1 MRRSVAL
8 PLSVLS
14 RSRSQFTIHNS
25 QPELSVK
32 RVFLSGVRSHT
43 GCPKMDLR
51 ESIAHQTDAA
61 LALSKHLLLTRSGD
75 SNLVF
80 SPLSINVVLG
90 LIAAG
95 SAGPTQDQL
104 LSFLKAKSADHL
116 HSLASQLVAV
126 VLADG
131 SAAGG
136 PRLSFANGAWI
147 DQSLPLKPSFKQV
160 VDASYKA
167 ATNLADFKTKA
178 VEVTSEVNT
187 WAEKETSGL
196 IKEVLP
202 AGSVDG
208 STRLIFANA
217 LYFKGAWNDKFDSSK
232 TKDNDFFLL
241 NGNSV
246 KVPFMTSKNKQVVGA
261 YNGFKVLGLP
271 YKQGEDKRHFSM
283 YLFLPDARDGLSA
296 LVEKVGSE
304 SGFLDRHLP
313 YNKVEVGEFRIPRFK
328 ISFGFEAS
336 EDLKKLGLVLPFLG
350 EGGLTEMV
358 DSLEGGN
365 LYVSSIFHKSFIEV
379 NEEGTEAAAA
389 SAGVIRLKGL
399 AFPEKIDFV
408 ADHPFLF
415 LVREDMTGTVLFVG
429 QVLNP
434 QAG

>member
-1 MRRSVAL
+1 
-8 PLSVLS
+8 
-14 RSRSQFTIHNS
+14 
-25 QPELSVK
+25 
-32 RVFLSGVRSHT
+32 
-43 GCPKMDLR
+43 MDLR
-51 ESIAHQTDAA
+51 ESIANQTDAA
-61 LALSKHLLLTRSGD
+61 LALSKHLLLTRAGD

-80 SPLSINVVLG
+80 SPLSIHVVLG

-116 HSLASQLVAV
+116 HTLASQLVAV

-131 SAAGG
+131 SAGGG
-136 PRLSFANGAWI
+136 PKLSFANGVWI
-147 DQSLPLKPSFKQV
+147 DRSLPLRPSFKQV

-178 VEVTSEVNT
+178 VEVTSKVNT
-187 WAEKETSGL
+187 WAKKETSGL

-208 STRLIFANA
+208 TTRLIFANA
-217 LYFKGAWNDKFDSSK
+217 LYFKGAWNDKFNTSE

-241 NGNSV
+241 NGSSV
-246 KVPFMTSKNKQVVGA
+246 QVPFMTSKNKQILKA
-261 YNGFKVLGLP
+261 CDGFKVLGLP
-271 YKQGEDKRHFSM
+271 YEQGQDKRQFSM
-283 YLFLPDARDGLSA
+283 YLFLPDVRDGLLA
-296 LVEKVGSE
+296 LVEKISSE

-313 YNKVEVGEFRIPRFK
+313 HKKVEVGQFRIPRFK
-328 ISFGFEAS
+328 ISFGFAAS
-336 EDLKKLGLVLPFLG
+336 KDLKKLGLVLPFST

-358 DSLEGGN
+358 DSPEGRS

-389 SAGVIRLKGL
+389 SAGVIMLKSL
-399 AFPEKIDFV
+399 DLPEVIDFV

-415 LVREDMTGTVLFVG
+415 LVREDMTGTILFLG

-434 QAG
+434 LAG

>member
-1 MRRSVAL
+1 
-8 PLSVLS
+8 
-14 RSRSQFTIHNS
+14 
-25 QPELSVK
+25 
-32 RVFLSGVRSHT
+32 
-43 GCPKMDLR
+43 MDLR
-51 ESIAHQTDAA
+51 ESIADQTDVA
-61 LALSKHLLLTRSGD
+61 LALSKHLLLTRPKD

-80 SPLSINVVLG
+80 SPLSIHVVLS

-104 LSFLKAKSADHL
+104 LSFLKAKSTDHL
-116 HSLASQLVAV
+116 HPLASQLVSI

-136 PRLSFANGAWI
+136 PKLSFANGVWI
-147 DQSLPLKPSFKQV
+147 DKSLPLRPSFKQV
-160 VDASYKA
+160 VDSSYKA

-178 VEVTSEVNT
+178 VEVTSEVNM

-196 IKEVLP
+196 IKEILP

-232 TKDNDFFLL
+232 TKNNDFFLL

-246 KVPFMTSKNKQVVGA
+246 QVPFMTSKNKQILGA
-261 YNGFKVLGLP
+261 YDSFKVLGLP
-271 YKQGEDKRHFSM
+271 YKRGEDKRHFSM
-283 YLFLPDARDGLSA
+283 YLFLPDARDGLPA
-296 LVEKVGSE
+296 LVEKVSSQ

-313 YNKVEVGEFRIPRFK
+313 CNKVEVGELRIPRFK

-336 EDLKKLGLVLPFLG
+336 EDLKKLGLVLPFSG

-358 DSLEGGN
+358 DSLEGRN
-365 LYVSSIFHKSFIEV
+365 LFVSSIFHKSFIEV

-389 SAGVIRLKGL
+389 SAGVIRLRGV
-399 AFPEKIDFV
+399 AFSEKIDFV

-434 QAG
+434 LAG